1 MQQSKYPKRFH
12 AVQHG
17 KVLAKSL
24 TFRIFR
30 PRNNNLLHLFSL
42 RMTSQNASALAPALL
57 ALENGMTFRGFAFGD
72 TDAESEGEVIFNT
85 AMAGYQEALTDPSY
99 YKQILTFT
107 YPHIGNY
114 GINPHDGEATTFQA
128 AGLIVREYSPTHS
141 NWRASMSLSDFMR
154 QDKKIGIEGIDTR
167 ALVRLLRSEG
177 VMRGIISA
185 KEANPDTLI
194 DRARALPSMDGLDL
208 TGFVTTSIPYIWQE
222 TTEPFILSVNG
233 YRSPKKLRVA
243 AFDFG
248 IKRNILRRLASYGCE
263 VMVFPS
269 NTSADEIRAYKPD
282 GVFLSNGPGDPA
294 AVTYAIETIR
304 ELVQEYPVFGIC
316 LGHQLLGLAF
326 GAATSKMKFGHRG
339 VNHPVKNLISGEIEI
354 TSQNHGFA
362 VERDSMPPELELTH
376 VNLNDNTVSG
386 FRHRTLPVFCV
397 QYHPEASPGTHDSDY
412 LFRQFVES
420 MNARKGALA

>member
-1 MQQSKYPKRFH
+1 M
-12 AVQHG
+12 A
-17 KVLAKSL
+17 
-24 TFRIFR
+24 T
-30 PRNNNLLHLFSL
+30 
-42 RMTSQNASALAPALL
+42 ALPSAPALL
-57 ALENGMTFRGFAFGD
+57 ALENGTTFRGYAFGD
-72 TDAESEGEVIFNT
+72 LIAESEGEVIFNT

-99 YKQILTFT
+99 YGQILTFT

-114 GINPHDGEATTFQA
+114 GVNAHDGEATTFQA
-128 AGLIVREYSPTHS
+128 AGLIAREYSPTYS
-141 NWRASMSLSDFMR
+141 NWRASMSLAEFMQR
-154 QDKKIGIEGIDTR
+154 DNKIGIEGLDTR

-185 KEANPDTLI
+185 KEPNADVLI
-194 DRARALPSMDGLDL
+194 DRARAIPSMDGLDL
-208 TGFVTTSIPYIWQE
+208 TGRVTTPVAYLWQE
-222 TTEPFILSVNG
+222 TTEPYILSANG

-243 AFDFG
+243 ALDFG

-269 NTSADEIRAYKPD
+269 NTSAQEIREYKPD

-294 AVTYAIETIR
+294 AVTYAIETIH
-304 ELVQEYPVFGIC
+304 ELVQEFPVFGIC

-326 GAATSKMKFGHRG
+326 GAATAKMKFGHRG
-339 VNHPVKNLISGEIEI
+339 VNHPVKNLITGGIEI

-376 VNLNDNTVSG
+376 INLNDNTVSG

-412 LFRQFVES
+412 LFGQFVAS
-420 MNARKGALA
+420 MMERKNVAVAA

>member
-1 MQQSKYPKRFH
+1 
-12 AVQHG
+12 
-17 KVLAKSL
+17 
-24 TFRIFR
+24 
-30 PRNNNLLHLFSL
+30 
-42 RMTSQNASALAPALL
+42 
-57 ALENGMTFRGFAFGD
+57 
-72 TDAESEGEVIFNT
+72 
-85 AMAGYQEALTDPSY
+85 MAGYQEALTDPSY

-114 GINPHDGEATTFQA
+114 GINQFDGEATTFQA

-141 NWRASMSLSDFMR
+141 NWRASMSLADFM
-154 QDKKIGIEGIDTR
+154 QHDKKIGIEGLDTR
-167 ALVRLLRSEG
+167 ALVRLLRSQG

-185 KEANPDTLI
+185 KENNPDTLI
-194 DRARALPSMDGLDL
+194 DRARAIPSMDGLDL
-208 TGFVTTSIPYIWQE
+208 TGFVTTSVPYIWQE
-222 TTEPFILSVNG
+222 TEEPFVLQVNG

-243 AFDFG
+243 ALDFG

-263 VMVFPS
+263 IMVFPS
-269 NTSADEIRAYKPD
+269 NTSAQEIRDYKPD

-294 AVTYAIETIR
+294 AVTYAIDTIR

-326 GAATSKMKFGHRG
+326 GAETSKMKFGHRG

-420 MNARKGALA
+420 MTTRKEPLTIA

>member
-1 MQQSKYPKRFH
+1 MATAP
-12 AVQHG
+12 
-17 KVLAKSL
+17 
-24 TFRIFR
+24 I
-30 PRNNNLLHLFSL
+30 
-42 RMTSQNASALAPALL
+42 PALL

-72 TDAESEGEVIFNT
+72 LESESEGEVIFNT

-99 YKQILTFT
+99 YGQILTFT

-114 GINPHDGEATTFQA
+114 GVNPDDGEAASFQA

-141 NWRASMSLSDFMR
+141 NWRATMSLAEFMQR
-154 QDKKIGIEGIDTR
+154 DKKIGIEGLDTR
-167 ALVRLLRSEG
+167 ALVRLLRSQG
-177 VMRGIISA
+177 VMRGIVSA
-185 KEANPDTLI
+185 KEPNADVLI
-194 DRARALPSMDGLDL
+194 DRTRAIPSMDGLDL
-208 TGFVTTSIPYIWQE
+208 TRLVTTSAPYLWQE
-222 TTEPFILSVNG
+222 TTEPYILSVNG
-233 YRSPKKLRVA
+233 YRSQKKLRVA
-243 AFDFG
+243 ALDFG

-269 NTSADEIRAYKPD
+269 NTSAQEIREYKPD

-294 AVTYAIETIR
+294 AVTYAIENIR
-304 ELVQEYPVFGIC
+304 ELVQEFPVFGIC
-316 LGHQLLGLAF
+316 LGHQLLGLTF
-326 GAATSKMKFGHRG
+326 GAATAKMKFGHRG
-339 VNHPVKNLISGEIEI
+339 VNHPVKNLITGGIEI

-376 VNLNDNTVSG
+376 INLNDQTVSG

-420 MNARKGALA
+420 MTAHKNVAVAA